1 VRVSAAIGG
10 KRLVAADLDLRGRV
24 VLNEEE
30 EGGGG
35 DDLMARVSG

>member
-1 VRVSAAIGG
+1 
-10 KRLVAADLDLRGRV
+10 VAADLRGRV

-30 EGGGG
+30 EGGGR

>member
-1 VRVSAAIGG
+1 VWVSTAVRGD
-10 KRLVAADLDLRGRV
+10 RWVAADLDLRGRV
-24 VLNEEE
+24 VLNKEG

>member
-1 VRVSAAIGG
+1 
-10 KRLVAADLDLRGRV
+10 VAADLDLRGRV

>member
-1 VRVSAAIGG
+1 
-10 KRLVAADLDLRGRV
+10 VAADLRGRV